1 MNRVERSSRRRSRKP
16 LFIFFIVLASGLL
29 IGTAA
34 LTLGDSWL
42 LGPGF
47 IYPNSSLSNNV
58 VVNGTLQVFG
68 QHVCLENGSYCPA
81 SSGNGSAGPAGT
93 NGTDGLNGTR
103 WTLNT
108 TFPSSPNINDSFLN
122 TSTGVYWQWTGSA
135 WVQKGNLTGPK
146 GAQGSTGPQGDPG
159 PQGATGDPGQNGT
172 NGTGIA
178 SIYLLANGSLQINL
192 TSGVNTTSG
201 NLTGQKG
208 DQGIQGIQ
216 GDQGATGATG
226 QAGTNGSNGTGIIA
240 IYLLSNGSLQINRT
254 DLVNTTSGNLSGPAG
269 PQGIQ
274 GDQGIQ
280 GIPGIGGTNG
290 TNGTNG
296 LNGTGIKNIYLLANG
311 SLQINLTNGTNIT
324 TGNLTGQ
331 KGDTGAA
338 GGGSVNGS
346 DINVNRLNITT
357 ASDAMVTFN
366 SSGFTWRTA
375 MQLTGANFRI
385 LDPDGSV
392 LADFNKNSDSATFL
406 NLFASSSYNGAV
418 AFTATGAS
426 GQTVDLA
433 QFKNSSGS
441 VLARVNGSGVVNASQ
456 GLCLGTDTCRTTWP
470 SSSASTTTRNSTIA
484 NQVRTSNVPTPIL
497 NLSIP
502 VAANEYSKF
511 ECRIPFMSNTSTSGL
526 ALSLN
531 ITAST
536 NDYWYDITIP
546 TSATAVV
553 FGTAVNQ
560 NNRETVGTA
569 VAANMANHTAYIRGS
584 INTSGAGSIIPG
596 YRSEI
601 NGNNVTIW
609 KYADC
614 EKTVIA

>member
-1 MNRVERSSRRRSRKP
+1 MNRIERSSRRRSRKP
-16 LFIFFIVLASGLL
+16 LFIFFMVLASGLL

-34 LTLGDSWL
+34 LSVGDSWL

-58 VVNGTLQVFG
+58 AVNGTLRVYG

-108 TFPSSPNINDSFLN
+108 TFPTSPNVNDSFLN
-122 TSTGVYWQWTGSA
+122 TSTGVYWQWTGSS

-159 PQGATGDPGQNGT
+159 QAGQAGSNGT
-172 NGTGIA
+172 NGSFVNGSDAIINNLSVNMINNA
-178 SIYLLANGSLQINL
+178 SINTNSFGYFFDTWSTVTFNPLLMVETGAVAVINNWNGVDYNDSSFVTIFGDLVDFKEYNASGQVGRNTNFGVGQLEIIDYANDWKTYIGDPGEFAIVRPSDDYLFFDVSPSTFQW
-192 TSGVNTTSG
+192 
-201 NLTGQKG
+201 
-208 DQGIQGIQ
+208 QGI
-216 GDQGATGATG
+216 
-226 QAGTNGSNGTGIIA
+226 NVC
-240 IYLLSNGSLQINRT
+240 LE
-254 DLVNTTSGNLSGPAG
+254 
-269 PQGIQ
+269 
-274 GDQGIQ
+274 
-280 GIPGIGGTNG
+280 NG
-290 TNGTNG
+290 TNCPP
-296 LNGTGIKNIYLLANG
+296 
-311 SLQINLTNGTNIT
+311 S
-324 TGNLTGQ
+324 
-331 KGDTGAA
+331 

-385 LDPDGSV
+385 LDPDGAV

-441 VLARVNGSGVVNASQ
+441 ILARVNGSGVVNASQ
-456 GLCLGTDTCRTTWP
+456 GLCLGSDTCRTTWP
-470 SSSASTTTRNSTIA
+470 TSSVSTTSRNYTIA
-484 NQVRTSNVPTPIL
+484 SQTRTLNVPAPVL

-502 VAANEYSKF
+502 VAANEYSIF
-511 ECRIPFMSNTSTSGL
+511 ECRIPFMGNTSTSGL

-536 NDYWYDITIP
+536 NNYWYDIVIP
-546 TSATAVV
+546 TSATALVQ
-553 FGTAVNQ
+553 GSQ
-560 NNRETVGTA
+560 LNRINIEVVGTA
-569 VAANMANHTAYIRGS
+569 VAANGANHTAYIRGS
-584 INTSGAGSIIPG
+584 INTSGAGSIIPR

-609 KYADC
+609 QGADC